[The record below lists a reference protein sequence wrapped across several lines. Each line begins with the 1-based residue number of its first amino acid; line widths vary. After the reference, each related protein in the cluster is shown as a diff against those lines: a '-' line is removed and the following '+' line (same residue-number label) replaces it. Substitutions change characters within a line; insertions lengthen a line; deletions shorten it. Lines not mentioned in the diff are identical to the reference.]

1 MIDSGKKYN
10 DELSELEELL
20 QEVTEENAED
30 FLTFIELLDGA
41 KKAGN
46 LVVDTSTFYH

>member
-1 MIDSGKKYN
+1 MIENAEVYA
-10 DELSELEELL
+10 EELMEFEQL
-20 QEVTEENAED
+20 MQDITEENQED
-30 FLTFIELLDGA
+30 FFSFIELLSLA

>member
-1 MIDSGKKYN
+1 MIDSGKKYD
-10 DELSELEELL
+10 DEMTELEELL
-20 QEVTEENAED
+20 QDVTEDNVDD
-30 FLTFIELLDGA
+30 FFAFIELLDGA